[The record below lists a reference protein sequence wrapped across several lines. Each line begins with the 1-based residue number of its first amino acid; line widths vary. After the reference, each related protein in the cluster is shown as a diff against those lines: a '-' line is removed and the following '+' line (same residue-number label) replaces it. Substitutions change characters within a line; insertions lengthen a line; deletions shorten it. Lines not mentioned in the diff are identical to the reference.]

1 MRRRLTQEGL
11 FRRTA
16 APDEF
21 SGRNINTP
29 VILYDLKPNQRFP
42 VGSVVTF
49 VDDTYL
55 RLRGTVLGHAAED
68 RLWVQWPNEVRQM
81 DTEEVV
87 SNDEIQDGGSS
98 SPVGVIGSRGSR
110 QATTLTFDEIDRFND
125 EDEDE
130 DLEFIPDEEVDSCNY

>member
-1 MRRRLTQEGL
+1 MRKRLTREGL

-29 VILYDLKPNQRFP
+29 VVLYDTHPNKRFP

-49 VDDTYL
+49 VDDKFL

-81 DTEEVV
+81 DTDEVV
-87 SNDEIQDGGSS
+87 GNNEIQDAKSS
-98 SPVGVIGSRGSR
+98 NTAGVIGSRT
-110 QATTLTFDEIDRFND
+110 ATTLTFDEIDRFNEE
-125 EDEDE
+125 EDED
-130 DLEFIPDEEVDSCNY
+130 DLEFVPGCSNFS